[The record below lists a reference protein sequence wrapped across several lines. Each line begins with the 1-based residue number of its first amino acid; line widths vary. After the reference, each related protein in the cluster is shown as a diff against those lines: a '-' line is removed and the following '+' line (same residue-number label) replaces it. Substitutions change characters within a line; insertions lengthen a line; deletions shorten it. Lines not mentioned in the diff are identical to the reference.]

1 MTGYLG
7 SLIRRTGLAVTSSD
21 PGPSTTPV
29 GGEAPA
35 VTDIVEDTVETVSAP
50 PVPGVDPAPPRP
62 PVSERH
68 QELPGPFRTRVPDLT
83 APVDDERDIRRADA
97 APDAEVSG
105 PTRIEER
112 VHATPSAV
120 PALEQTEVRE
130 IRAPAQ
136 PAPEGNR
143 DPGAPPASA
152 FERAQVWHTTYRS
165 VREWVAAPVSAD
177 EMAAAMER
185 HDVVEAPVARTPII
199 RAGMAPPP
207 AAVEQPWHDPPAVPE
222 LHVSIGT
229 ISVVVEEPAVTP
241 PTAKPV
247 RPPRPAPSDW
257 TRLRRRYV
265 R

>member
-1 MTGYLG
+1 M
-7 SLIRRTGLAVTSSD
+7 
-21 PGPSTTPV
+21 
-29 GGEAPA
+29 PA
-35 VTDIVEDTVETVSAP
+35 E
-50 PVPGVDPAPPRP
+50 
-62 PVSERH
+62 
-68 QELPGPFRTRVPDLT
+68 TRVPHVT
-83 APVDDERDIRRADA
+83 ARVDDEREPRRADA
-97 APDAEVSG
+97 APDAEVPE

-112 VHATPSAV
+112 VHAKPPAV
-120 PALEQTEVRE
+120 PAFEQTEVRE
-130 IRAPAQ
+130 IRAPAD

-143 DPGAPPASA
+143 DPGAAPASA
-152 FERAQVWHTTYRS
+152 FARAQVGHTTYRS

-199 RAGMAPPP
+199 RTGMAPPP
-207 AAVEQPWHDPPAVPE
+207 AAVEEPWRDPPAVPE

-229 ISVVVEEPAVTP
+229 ISVVVEEAATP

>member
-1 MTGYLG
+1 MTGYFG
-7 SLIRRTGLAVTSSD
+7 SLIRRTGLAVASSD

-29 GGEAPA
+29 GGEAAA
-35 VTDIVEDTVETVSAP
+35 VTDIVEETVETVSAP
-50 PVPGVDPAPPRP
+50 PVPGVDPAPPRS
-62 PVSERH
+62 PVPERH
-68 QELPGPFRTRVPDLT
+68 QELPGPSRTVEPAETRVPHVT
-83 APVDDERDIRRADA
+83 ARVDDERETGRADA
-97 APDAEVSG
+97 PRASSPMEG
-105 PTRIEER
+105 QP
-112 VHATPSAV
+112 PAV

-130 IRAPAQ
+130 IRAPAD

-143 DPGAPPASA
+143 DPGAAPASA
-152 FERAQVWHTTYRS
+152 FERAQVWHTTDRS

-207 AAVEQPWHDPPAVPE
+207 AAGEKPWRDPPAVPE

-229 ISVVVEEPAVTP
+229 ISVVVEEPAATP